1 MCALGVK
8 EGVCVN
14 GCEKGDHFIHCRQ
27 VVSKSNL
34 YTVGKLFLRITYTLS
49 ASCTVAAENGDP

>member
-1 MCALGVK
+1 MQVRVGVCIGS
-8 EGVCVN
+8 ERGCVCVN

-34 YTVGKLFLRITYTLS
+34 YTVGKWFLRVTFTLL
-49 ASCTVAAENGDP
+49 ASCF